1 MDTKPTVASGVTWQL
16 VSGPS
21 RGVVVSLWKQKRS
34 VLEES
39 LRSEK
44 SAISKSCSN

>member
-1 MDTKPTVASGVTWQL
+1 MVSGLTWQL

-21 RGVVVSLWKQKRS
+21 SESSSVSVWKQKRS

-39 LRSEK
+39 FRSEK